1 MAARSQ
7 YESIAIPVTAAEK
20 LRDVSKVT
28 RVPKTQILLQLVDQ
42 HLDAWHR
49 EFFEKNPAEPR

>member
-1 MAARSQ
+1 MPRAQ
-7 YESIAIPVTAAEK
+7 HESISLPIAVAKK